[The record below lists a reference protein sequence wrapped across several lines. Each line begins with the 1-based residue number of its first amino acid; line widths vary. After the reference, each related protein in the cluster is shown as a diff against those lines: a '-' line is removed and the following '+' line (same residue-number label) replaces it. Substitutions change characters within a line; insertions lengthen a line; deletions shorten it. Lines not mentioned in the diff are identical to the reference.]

1 MSITFDEG
9 KTAVSMTTRRT
20 RWLGGLAAGVLL
32 ASALAGCAEEGS
44 GAQAKGDGIDFGATK
59 DEYAKAFEDIKP
71 ITITAQS
78 PSPKGSLTGAKFE
91 GYMQAVEEWSDGKI
105 TFDIAY
111 SNAIAPPTEVD
122 DALRDGRL
130 DMGSVVATYEPQEYP
145 ANSLLADVTFAGSQG
160 AFVGLLESNTWW
172 LDVAY
177 QTNEIFD
184 ELADNGVKVVM
195 PAFNSGLIALNC
207 AEAITSLDDFD
218 GAQIING
225 TAAQGKVLKSLGA
238 TPISMAY
245 PEIYESLQ
253 RGVAD
258 CSMNSLL
265 VSQLG
270 GFGGEVPHATI
281 DSSAGFGSGPGSL
294 AFSQAAWDSYPL
306 VVQQLLF
313 DRLDAFMVSNYE
325 SVWQVISEVTTA
337 YTEAGGG
344 VSEYEDDAREAI
356 AKLNADRLEELRG
369 TDAVDDG
376 DAFIDAVESSI
387 EKWDSTITGELG
399 YEEVAYD
406 DFADFYASGD
416 VDLQPLIDVVFEEI
430 LLPHRPA

>member
-1 MSITFDEG
+1 
-9 KTAVSMTTRRT
+9 MTTRRM
-20 RWLGGLAAGVLL
+20 RWCCGAGAGVL
-32 ASALAGCAEEGS
+32 ALATLAACAEEGS
-44 GAQAKGDGIDFGATK
+44 GPQAKGDGIEFGATK
-59 DEYAKAFEDIKP
+59 EEYAAAFEDVEP
-71 ITITAQS
+71 ITIRAQS

-111 SNAIAPPTEVD
+111 SNAVAPPTEVD
-122 DALRDGRL
+122 DALNDGRL

-145 ANSLLADVTFAGSQG
+145 AAALFAEVTFAGSQG
-160 AFVGLLESNTWW
+160 AFVGLMESNSWW
-172 LDVAY
+172 LDVGY
-177 QTNEIFD
+177 QTPEMFE
-184 ELADNGVKVVM
+184 ELADNGVKLLQ

-207 AEAITSLDDFD
+207 AEPITSLDDFD

-225 TAAQGKVLKSLGA
+225 TAAQGTVLKSLGA
-238 TPISMAY
+238 TPVSMAY

-270 GFGGEVPHATI
+270 GFVSEVPHATI
-281 DSSAGFGSGPGSL
+281 DSGAGFGSGPGGL

-313 DRLDAFMVSNYE
+313 DRLDAFMVSNFE

-337 YTEAGGG
+337 YSEAGGG
-344 VSEYEDDAREAI
+344 VSEYDEEARQAI
-356 AKLNADRLEELRG
+356 AERNAERLEELRG
-369 TDAVDDG
+369 SDAVADA
-376 DAFIDAVESSI
+376 DAFIDTVESSI
-387 EKWDSTITGELG
+387 DKWHGVITDDLG

-406 DFADFYASGD
+406 DFAAYYEGNEI
-416 VDLQPLIDVVFEEI
+416 DLQPLVDAIFEEI
-430 LLPHRPA
+430 LLPHRPS